1 MTKNTV
7 FMPLPKDNIFSLS
20 DHHVMLDSSKPTT
33 LSAGMG
39 AFVAIAS
46 VSVLFVVGTV
56 VCVIRYRR
64 SRLRSS
70 DMLEVNENEPLTG

>member
-1 MTKNTV
+1 MTKKTA

-46 VSVLFVVGTV
+46 VSVLIVIGTV
-56 VCVIRYRR
+56 ICVMRYRR
-64 SRLRSS
+64 SRLRGS
-70 DMLEVNENEPLTG
+70 DMIEVNEN

>member
-1 MTKNTV
+1 
-7 FMPLPKDNIFSLS
+7 
-20 DHHVMLDSSKPTT
+20 MLDSSKPTT

-46 VSVLFVVGTV
+46 VSVLIVIGTV

-64 SRLRSS
+64 SARLRDS
-70 DMLEVNENEPLTG
+70 DMLEVNENYLKALLKL

>member
-1 MTKNTV
+1 
-7 FMPLPKDNIFSLS
+7 MPLAKNKYSFLS

-46 VSVLFVVGTV
+46 VSVLIVIGTV

-64 SRLRSS
+64 RARLRDS
-70 DMLEVNENEPLTG
+70 DMLEVNENHL